1 MKEQIRTTP
10 VNVMKKKKKS
20 KRELFYIC
28 TVQYGHH
35 WPLVAI

>member
-10 VNVMKKKKKS
+10 VNVMKKKKS

-35 WPLVAI
+35 WPHVAI